1 MYKELSFRSVSKP
14 GRIIV
19 PGFVF
24 GAETEGV
31 MAAALATVLGPD
43 DSWGM
48 AIAPHV
54 FLELNLRL
62 KKSL

>member
-14 GRIIV
+14 GRITA

-24 GAETEGV
+24 GV

-43 DSWGM
+43 GSWGM